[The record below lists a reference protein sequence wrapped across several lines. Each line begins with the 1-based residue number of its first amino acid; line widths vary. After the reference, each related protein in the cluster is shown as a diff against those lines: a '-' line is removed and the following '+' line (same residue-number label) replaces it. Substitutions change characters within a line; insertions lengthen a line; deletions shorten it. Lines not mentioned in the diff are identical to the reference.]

1 MENKK
6 VDLADLKGLSEKD
19 VKMLKDADIM
29 LGPEPEEMGF
39 IKNMFW
45 GNFRQD
51 LIFPYPRSSAEE
63 NKLCED
69 LLAKLEPYMKNEHP
83 SVQID
88 QEETMPDWALDRLFE
103 IGVMGMTI
111 PVEYGGLGLG
121 VTSYNRVLQ
130 LIGKYCAS
138 TAVITSA
145 HQSIGCKAL
154 VLFGTEEQK
163 QKYLPMLAKKSLSG
177 FCLSEPNV
185 GCDAG
190 GQETHCELSED
201 GTHYILNGEK
211 KWTTSGYR
219 SALFT
224 VTARQ
229 MVKQADGK
237 MADRITA
244 LICTPDMPGL
254 KIIQKNRSK
263 CGIRGTWQAR
273 VRFTNVKVPREN
285 LLHKEGKGLNVALTC
300 LNYGRCTLSA
310 GMLGAAQ
317 KCMEQG
323 TKWGTTRFQFGR
335 PLADFE
341 LVKKQI
347 ANMSALTYAMDAVL
361 YMTTAF
367 MDRHDKD
374 IMVETAACKV
384 FCSEMGWRVINHSMQ
399 IMGGDGYMTE
409 NGVERSFRD
418 SRIYLIV
425 EGANEVMQSYIFGYG
440 GKQLAEHMLG
450 VQSSFTWN
458 SEHSMG
464 QNLGKIFSN
473 VFKFKLFGKAIRFGA
488 ELFLDIKR
496 SAPDF
501 KNLDESLR
509 ERGVR
514 LCELIRDHSF
524 YFKKISMEN
533 AEKIVTRQ
541 AVQARIADV
550 AIWLH
555 AMSCVISKLN
565 QQILNKNNIKD
576 FENEKMSALYFLD
589 MAEVEIN
596 KLFKEHFENA
606 DASMR
611 LAAECAIQVNNN
623 LPNSEFVIPEKSKN
637 AMGTGKVVFQDFI
650 KQFPGDEK
658 GN

>member
-1 MENKK
+1 MVNKK

-29 LGPEPEEMGF
+29 LGPEPEKMGF
-39 IKNMFW
+39 IKNIFW
-45 GNFRQD
+45 GNLRQE
-51 LIFPYPRSSAEE
+51 LIFPYPQSSPDENRRCEE
-63 NKLCED
+63 
-69 LLAKLEPYMKNEHP
+69 LLKKLEVYLKNEHP
-83 SVQID
+83 RIQID
-88 QEETMPDWALDRLFE
+88 QQEEIPNWAFDKLFGM
-103 IGVMGMTI
+103 GVMGMTI
-111 PVEYGGLGLG
+111 PIEYGGLGLG

-130 LIGKYCAS
+130 LIGSYCAS

-163 QKYLPMLAKKSLSG
+163 KKYLPMLATKHLSG

-219 SALFT
+219 AQLFT

-229 MVKQADGK
+229 MITQSDGK
-237 MADRITA
+237 KADRITA

-254 KIIQKNRSK
+254 HIFQKNRSK

-273 VRFTNVKVPREN
+273 LRFENVKVPKEN

-310 GMLGAAQ
+310 GMLGAAKQ
-317 KCMEQG
+317 CMDQG

-341 LVKKQI
+341 LVRKQI

-367 MDRHDKD
+367 MDRHDED

-409 NGVERSFRD
+409 NEVERAFRD

-440 GKQLAEHMLG
+440 GKQLAEHLIG
-450 VQSSFTWN
+450 VQSSFVWD
-458 SEHSMG
+458 SSQSMG
-464 QNLGKIFSN
+464 QNFSKIIQSS
-473 VFKFKLFGKAIRFGA
+473 FKLKLVGKAMRIGA

-496 SAPDF
+496 SAPVF
-501 KNLDESLR
+501 KDLDPSLQ
-509 ERGVR
+509 ERGIR
-514 LCELIRDHSF
+514 LCDLIRDHSF

-565 QQILNKNNIKD
+565 RQLLEKD
-576 FENEKMSALYFLD
+576 KIVEFEKEKMSAIYFLD
-589 MAEVEIN
+589 MAEVEIK
-596 KLFKEHFENA
+596 KLFREQYENA
-606 DASMR
+606 DDSMR
-611 LAAECAIQVNNN
+611 IAAECAIQYNNR
-623 LPNSEFVIPEKSKN
+623 LPNKDFVIPEKSKN
-637 AMGTGKVVFQDFI
+637 AMGTGKVVSQEGI
-650 KQFPGDEK
+650 KQFPGDLK
-658 GN
+658 

>member
-6 VDLADLKGLSEKD
+6 VELSNLKGLSEKD
-19 VKMLKDADIM
+19 SKMLKDADIM
-29 LGPEPEEMGF
+29 LGPEPEKMGF
-39 IKNMFW
+39 IKNLFW
-45 GNFRQD
+45 GNVRQD
-51 LIFPYPRSSAEE
+51 LIFPYPHSSAEE
-63 NKLCED
+63 NKRCED
-69 LLAKLEPYMKNEHP
+69 LLIKLEAYLKNEHP

-88 QEETMPDWALDRLFE
+88 QEEEIPDWVFDRLFGL
-103 IGVMGMTI
+103 GVMGMTI
-111 PVEYGGLGLG
+111 PQEYGGLGLG

-154 VLFGTEEQK
+154 VLFGTEDQK
-163 QKYLPMLAKKSLSG
+163 KKWLPILANKHLSG

-190 GQETHCELSED
+190 GQETHCELSAD

-229 MVKQADGK
+229 MIKQPDGT

-244 LICTPDMPGL
+244 LVCTPDMPGL
-254 KIIQKNRSK
+254 HIFQKNRSK

-273 VRFTNVKVPREN
+273 IKFENVKVPREN
-285 LLHKEGKGLNVALTC
+285 LLHKEGKGLSVALTC

-317 KCMEQG
+317 RCMDQG
-323 TKWGTTRFQFGR
+323 VKWSATRYQFGR
-335 PLADFE
+335 PLAEFE
-341 LVKKQI
+341 LVRKQV

-361 YMTTAF
+361 FMTTAF
-367 MDRHDKD
+367 MDRHDED

-409 NGVERSFRD
+409 NEVERSFRD

-440 GKQLAEHMLG
+440 GKQLAEYLIG
-450 VQSSFTWN
+450 VQSSYTWDSSTSAGENISKVIKN
-458 SEHSMG
+458 SF
-464 QNLGKIFSN
+464 NLPLL
-473 VFKFKLFGKAIRFGA
+473 FKAMRIGA
-488 ELFLDIKR
+488 EMFLDMKR
-496 SAPDF
+496 DIPVF
-501 KNLDESLR
+501 KNLDPSLK
-509 ERGVR
+509 ERSER
-514 LCELIRDHSF
+514 FCELVRDHSF
-524 YFKKISMEN
+524 YFKKMSMAN

-541 AVQARIADV
+541 VVQARIADA

-555 AMSCVISKLN
+555 GMACVISKLN
-565 QQILNKNNIKD
+565 NQILNKDKTKN
-576 FENEKMSALYFLD
+576 FENEKASALYFLD
-589 MAEVEIN
+589 LAEVKIR
-596 KLFKEHFENA
+596 KLFREHFDNA
-606 DASMR
+606 DDNMR
-611 LAAECAIQVNNN
+611 LAAENALAYNNT
-623 LPNSEFVIPEKSKN
+623 LPNSDFVIPEKSKN
-637 AMGTGKVVFQDFI
+637 AMGTGKVVSQSHI
-650 KQFPGDEK
+650 KQFPGVEK
-658 GN
+658 K

>member
-29 LGPEPEEMGF
+29 LGPEPEKMGF
-39 IKNMFW
+39 IKNIFW
-45 GNFRQD
+45 GNLRQE
-51 LIFPYPRSSAEE
+51 LIFPYPRSTPDENQRCEE
-63 NKLCED
+63 
-69 LLAKLEPYMKNEHP
+69 LLAKLEQYLKNEHP
-83 SVQID
+83 SIQID
-88 QEETMPDWALDRLFE
+88 QEEEIPDWVFDRLFGL
-103 IGVMGMTI
+103 GVMGMTI
-111 PVEYGGLGLG
+111 PKEYGGLGLG

-163 QKYLPMLAKKSLSG
+163 KKWLPSLANKHLSG

-190 GQETHCELSED
+190 GQETHCELSAD

-219 SALFT
+219 SGIFT

-229 MVKQADGK
+229 MVKQPDGK

-244 LICTPDMPGL
+244 LVCTPDMPGL
-254 KIIQKNRSK
+254 HIFEKNRSK

-273 VRFTNVKVPREN
+273 IRFVNVKVPREN

-317 KCMEQG
+317 KCMDQG

-335 PLADFE
+335 PLSDFE

-367 MDRHDKD
+367 MDRHDED
-374 IMVETAACKV
+374 VMVETAACKV

-409 NGVERSFRD
+409 NEVERAFRD

-425 EGANEVMQSYIFGYG
+425 EGANEVMQSYVFGYG
-440 GKQLAEHMLG
+440 GKQLAEHLVG
-450 VQSSFTWN
+450 VQNSFVWESSQ
-458 SEHSMG
+458 SMG
-464 QNLGKIFSN
+464 QNLSRIISSS
-473 VFKFKLFGKAIRFGA
+473 FKLKLVGKAIRIGA
-488 ELFLDIKR
+488 ELFLDVKR
-496 SAPDF
+496 SAPNF
-501 KNLDESLR
+501 KGLDSSLQ
-509 ERGVR
+509 ERGAR
-514 LCELIRDHSF
+514 LCDLIRDHSF
-524 YFKKISMEN
+524 YFKKISMDN
-533 AEKIVTRQ
+533 AEKIVARQ

-565 QQILNKNNIKD
+565 QQILEKD
-576 FENEKMSALYFLD
+576 KVAEFENEKMSALYFLD
-589 MAEVEIN
+589 MAEVEIK
-596 KLFKEHFENA
+596 KLFREQYENA
-606 DASMR
+606 DDSMR
-611 LAAECAIQVNNN
+611 LAAECAIQHNNR

-637 AMGTGKVVFQDFI
+637 AMGTGKVVSKKHI
-650 KQFPGDEK
+650 KQFPGDK
-658 GN
+658 